1 MQVYLGARD
10 GDAGTLL
17 SRDDRFHDCCIK
29 GAVYLKV
36 VVRQGRITVAD
47 GAAGLLNAQ
56 EDIGVLLVRWPLAL
70 IQVSRGGVPG
80 GNDDLSVSTAPDG
93 DGDGVAAVEV
103 EERKI
108 TASGRASRGKCDYE
122 DGCCYTYSEHLSV
135 LHPGN
140 PR

>member
-80 GNDDLSVSTAPDG
+80 GN
-93 DGDGVAAVEV
+93 E
-103 EERKI
+103 I
-108 TASGRASRGKCDYE
+108 GRASCRESGE
-122 DGCCYTYSEHLSV
+122 VTGGGGL
-135 LHPGN
+135 
-140 PR
+140 

>member
-1 MQVYLGARD
+1 M
-10 GDAGTLL
+10 
-17 SRDDRFHDCCIK
+17 
-29 GAVYLKV
+29 
-36 VVRQGRITVAD
+36 
-47 GAAGLLNAQ
+47 
-56 EDIGVLLVRWPLAL
+56 

-80 GNDDLSVSTAPDG
+80 GNDDLRVSTAPDG